1 MLLPQ
6 DDRIIVLFVMGVV
19 DERDFPRPNEFA
31 DALKLGTVLPKLC
44 PVGTPPRRA
53 RSWPNHSR
61 NSVLGVISFIQS
73 SRAAFVWL
81 TSRGQRRSTKTRTP
95 SSGSADSYA
104 RFNVALS
111 AHRPP

>member
-44 PVGTPPRRA
+44 PAGTPPSALDHGRTIPA
-53 RSWPNHSR
+53 IRS
-61 NSVLGVISFIQS
+61 SV
-73 SRAAFVWL
+73 
-81 TSRGQRRSTKTRTP
+81 
-95 SSGSADSYA
+95 
-104 RFNVALS
+104 
-111 AHRPP
+111 